1 MHVLRLRL
9 LKRVLQLLVDE
20 RVCRQRVLKVLVL
33 ALQSVVVLLQGK
45 VLFLEQVGIRLKLLL
60 VIVWV
65 CVLNAANFI
74 KINSLEGVRSHV
86 RKNRNIGALD
96 TTVANTEPYFR
107 PAGSLLWR
115 QLFVQE
121 LVFLFNFFCEVLYL
135 R

>member
-65 CVLNAANFI
+65 CVLNAANFL
-74 KINSLEGVRSHV
+74 KINSLEGVRSHM

-96 TTVANTEPYFR
+96 TTVANAEPYFR